1 MLTTLTAL
9 RLERQGSHDHDQEG
23 ESTEATDT
31 NHHHPLDNPHQVV
44 GGHAEEENTTSGK
57 GDQELVDTLYTAKDQ
72 WGSGLNLLPR
82 LLRTACY
89 VFGRTRGTVVPVV
102 LHHWHRHSEDV
113 VKKINDLHRLLMCI
127 AAHEYGKS
135 LEYPV
140 KLTVS
145 VRPHKVRMVNGIRV
159 QDCWTARSALI
170 IKHLPRSTS
179 EEATELSYSYIG
191 GGTAYDPP
199 NTYGLVSKRMPL
211 AMADTFLALILF
223 LRGGSV
229 DPQMF
234 IRTAQTQLR
243 QTVSPEEATKDT
255 TERVQEVQQRLQ
267 NLHQTYQT
275 PTDLLT
281 RYGLSQQQPSTPQN
295 VSQPGG
301 L

>member
-1 MLTTLTAL
+1 
-9 RLERQGSHDHDQEG
+9 
-23 ESTEATDT
+23 
-31 NHHHPLDNPHQVV
+31 
-44 GGHAEEENTTSGK
+44 
-57 GDQELVDTLYTAKDQ
+57 
-72 WGSGLNLLPR
+72 
-82 LLRTACY
+82 
-89 VFGRTRGTVVPVV
+89 
-102 LHHWHRHSEDV
+102 
-113 VKKINDLHRLLMCI
+113 MCI
-127 AAHEYGKS
+127 AAQEYGES

-145 VRPHKVRMVNGIRV
+145 IRPHKVRMVNGIRV
-159 QDCWTARSALI
+159 QDCWTDRSALVI
-170 IKHLPRSTS
+170 TT
-179 EEATELSYSYIG
+179 EEAAELSYSYIG

-223 LRGGSV
+223 MRGGEV
-229 DPQMF
+229 DPRMF

-243 QTVSPEEATKDT
+243 HTVSPEEATKDT
-255 TERVQEVQQRLQ
+255 TERMQEVQQRLQ

-295 VSQPGG
+295 VPQPGG